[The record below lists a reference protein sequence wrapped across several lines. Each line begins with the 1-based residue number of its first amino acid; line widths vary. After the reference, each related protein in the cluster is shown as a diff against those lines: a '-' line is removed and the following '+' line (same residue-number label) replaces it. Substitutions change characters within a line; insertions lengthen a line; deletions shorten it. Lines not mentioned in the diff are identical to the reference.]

1 MLLCSVES
9 GAGVQIAAVAA
20 PVALYFLVLGL
31 LNTRRHPQL
40 VRGRVDFILLMA
52 ALAPLAICPLAAW
65 VGSSPVAMAAAG
77 AAALAA
83 AWLLSPPRESW
94 VIYNIAPA
102 AAASVV
108 ERALR
113 RAGLDFAHEP
123 GEQTFRL
130 GDGQVRLSSFPL
142 LRNVS
147 IRAVGCDGRA
157 CDLFE
162 RALAEHVVRLDARTT
177 PAAMAMLLVATV
189 MLVAPLAMVAPK
201 AVELVRILTGLLY

>member
-1 MLLCSVES
+1 MLLCTVES
-9 GAGVQIAAVAA
+9 GAGIQIAAVAA

-31 LNTRRHPQL
+31 LNTRRRPQL
-40 VRGRVDFILLMA
+40 VRGRVDFLLLVA

-65 VGSSPVAMAAAG
+65 VGSSPVALVAG
-77 AAALAA
+77 AAAAMAA
-83 AWLLSPPRESW
+83 TWLLSPPRGSW

-102 AAASVV
+102 DAVSVV

-113 RAGLDFAHEP
+113 RAGLEFTREP
-123 GEQTFRL
+123 GEQAFRL
-130 GDGQVRLSSFPL
+130 DRGQIRLSGFTL

-162 RALAEHVVRLDARTT
+162 RALAEHVVRLTARTT
-177 PAAMAMLLVATV
+177 PAAMAMLLVATA